1 MERLAREHASAPPG
15 GGRGGRRF
23 AADLEPDDVIFSMVI
38 RGLERSR
45 IPDRKERADALRW
58 RWRERQQEAAT

>member
-1 MERLAREHASAPPG
+1 MERLAREHASDPPG